1 MCRRMVSEQG
11 LSALNMRSV
20 AQACHVAVGSLYN
33 YFPNKDDLVIATV
46 ARDWQDI
53 FHMDQTCHA
62 NLPFPEYVQWIFDS
76 VQQGAKKYPHFLTA
90 HSLSFASTGKSK
102 AKDTMEQYFSHI
114 RLGMTEALHA
124 DPAGTR
130 SSFARR
136 VPPVRLDVLSDDP
149 KAYKTDFRPCAGDK
163 AHLAFFRS

>member
-1 MCRRMVSEQG
+1 MVSEQG

-20 AQACHVAVGSLYN
+20 AQACHVAVGSLYH

-46 ARDWQDI
+46 ARVWQDI
-53 FHMDQTCHA
+53 FHMDQTCHT
-62 NLPFPEYVQWIFDS
+62 NLPFPEYIQWIFDS
-76 VQQGAKKYPHFLTA
+76 VQQGARKYPNFLTA

-124 DPAGTR
+124 DPAV
-130 SSFARR
+130 SSRAFDADYPEADFIEFVLTNLLVLLMQQKHDCNLLLETIHR
-136 VPPVRLDVLSDDP
+136 VI
-149 KAYKTDFRPCAGDK
+149 YQ
-163 AHLAFFRS
+163 H

>member
-1 MCRRMVSEQG
+1 MVSERG

-20 AQACHVAVGSLYN
+20 AQACHLAVGSLYH

-46 ARDWQDI
+46 ARVWQDI

-90 HSLSFASTGKSK
+90 HSLSFASTGKGK
-102 AKDTMEQYFSHI
+102 AKDAMEQYFTHI

-124 DPAGTR
+124 DPAIPEGVFHAGYPEAEFVEFVLTNLLALLMQQKSR
-130 SSFARR
+130 C
-136 VPPVRLDVLSDDP
+136 DVLLETIRRAIYLP
-149 KAYKTDFRPCAGDK
+149 
-163 AHLAFFRS
+163 